1 MARNRIIKK
10 EFYTDQKIIELEI
23 PERLLFIGMTNFSDD
38 TGIHINSAKMLK
50 CEIFPADDIKVSYIE
65 KALNRMVNL
74 GLIDFNEDGSL
85 IKIKNWDLH
94 QKINRPY
101 PSKYKFT
108 KGINEHSMNDH
119 GTLLEQSSP
128 NNNKNNN
135 NKKNKKK
142 KNNTNFECFWSL
154 YTRKIAKPKC
164 ESKFDSL
171 LKTYSLEDLME
182 GTERWVDYWKKAGTD
197 IQYIPHPHT
206 FLNEERFM
214 DIPDEIENQTEVS
227 FNFDSTGNFYVGYCG
242 NPKCQKSGF
251 YRKEELTQDSK
262 CCRNK
267 VLPRRNMD
275 QIQDI
280 NAKA

>member
-65 KALNRMVNL
+65 KALDKMANL
-74 GLIDFNEDGSL
+74 GLIDFNEDRSL
-85 IKIKNWDLH
+85 IKIKNWSVH

-101 PSKYKFT
+101 PSKYEFVE
-108 KGINEHSMNDH
+108 GFNEHSMNTH
-119 GTLLEQSSP
+119 GTINEQSSP
-128 NNNKNNN
+128 NKNN
-135 NKKNKKK
+135 NKKENKKENKK
-142 KNNTNFECFWSL
+142 KNNNIEERKQKFTNQTLAEG
-154 YTRKIAKPKC
+154 
-164 ESKFDSL
+164 
-171 LKTYSLEDLME
+171 LKHTPMVDPRICDEFI
-182 GTERWVDYWKKAGTD
+182 DYWTEPNKTKTKMKFEIQETFD
-197 IQYIPHPHT
+197 ISRRLKRWINNDFSNNSNGESSMFQ
-206 FLNEERFM
+206 L
-214 DIPDEIENQTEVS
+214 
-227 FNFDSTGNFYVGYCG
+227 DSTGNSYVGYCA
-242 NPKCQKSGF
+242 KCCKSGF
-251 YRKEELTQDSK
+251 YRKDELNHDSK
-262 CCRNK
+262 CCNDK

>member
-65 KALNRMVNL
+65 KALLKMANL

-85 IKIKNWDLH
+85 IKIKNWSVH

-101 PSKYKFT
+101 PSKYEFVE
-108 KGINEHSMNDH
+108 GFNEHSMNGV
-119 GTLLEQSSP
+119 GTINEQSYP
-128 NNNKNNN
+128 NKNKN
-135 NKKNKKK
+135 NKKNKNKK
-142 KNNTNFECFWSL
+142 KNNNIEEKKQKFTNQTLAEG
-154 YTRKIAKPKC
+154 
-164 ESKFDSL
+164 
-171 LKTYSLEDLME
+171 LKHTPMIDPRICDEFI
-182 GTERWVDYWKKAGTD
+182 DYWTEPNKTKTKMKFEMQETFD
-197 IQYIPHPHT
+197 ISRRLKRWINNDFSNNSNGESSMFQ
-206 FLNEERFM
+206 L
-214 DIPDEIENQTEVS
+214 
-227 FNFDSTGNFYVGYCG
+227 DSTGNSYVGYCA
-242 NPKCQKSGF
+242 KCCKSGF
-251 YRKEELTQDSK
+251 YRKDELNHDSK
-262 CCRNK
+262 CCNDK